1 MMGRIGWFLVC
12 CLQVALLARADAQP
26 ARKTPRIG
34 YLAAVSTAADG
45 PRLEAF
51 RQELRELGYVEGQN
65 LLVDYR
71 HLDRDFDRLP
81 ALAAELVAGK
91 IDVLVAVTTN
101 AALAAKGA
109 AGTIPVVFMG
119 VTDPIAA
126 GLVQSLP
133 RPGANVT
140 GITNMAAT
148 LAGKRLELLQDT
160 LPKVT
165 RVAVLWDPKAPGSL
179 PQWQESQVPAKELR
193 LQLHSMEVSSADRYD
208 AAFKEAV
215 KAGNT
220 AVWVTLNPLA
230 NSNQKVIAE
239 LAISHRLPSVC
250 ARGDYAEN
258 GCLMAY
264 GPSYNIEG
272 RDGARYVDR
281 VLKGTRPADLPI
293 QQPTQFE
300 LVINMQTAKRLGITV
315 PPTVLDQADRLIR

>member
-12 CLQVALLARADAQP
+12 CLQVALLARAEAQP
-26 ARKTPRIG
+26 ARKIPRIG
-34 YLAAVSTAADG
+34 YLAAVSAAADA

-51 RQELRELGYVEGQN
+51 RQEFRELGYVEGQN

-160 LPKVT
+160 LPKVM

-208 AAFKEAV
+208 AAFKDAV

-250 ARGDYAEN
+250 ARSDYAEN

-264 GPSYNIEG
+264 GPSYSTEG

-300 LVINMQTAKRLGITV
+300 LVINVQTAKRLGITV
-315 PPTVLDQADRLIR
+315 PPTVLDQADRLIH

>member
-1 MMGRIGWFLVC
+1 MRRIGWFLVC
-12 CLQVALLARADAQP
+12 LLQVALLERADAQP
-26 ARKTPRIG
+26 ARRLPRIG
-34 YLAAVSTAADG
+34 YLAAVSTAADR

-51 RQELRELGYVEGQN
+51 RQELRELGYVEDQN

-71 HLDRDFDRLP
+71 HIDRDFDRLP

-109 AGTIPVVFMG
+109 AGTVPVVFMG

-148 LAGKRLELLQDT
+148 LTGKRLELLQDT

-179 PQWQESQVPAKELR
+179 PQWQESQVAAKELR
-193 LQLHSMEVSSADRYD
+193 LQVHSMEVSSADRYD
-208 AAFKEAV
+208 AAFKDAV

-250 ARGDYAEN
+250 ARSDYAEN

-264 GPSYNIEG
+264 GPSYGTEG

-300 LVINMQTAKRLGITV
+300 LVINVQTAKRLGITV
-315 PPTVLDQADRLIR
+315 PPAVLDQADRLIR